1 MYKQGFPFKA
11 LPGWAGFGLMVF
23 LAACGHAPAEMP
35 AEETPG
41 VTWDEAVEVDSGG
54 GHRGPWRMNESEF
67 HFVDDPTVAI
77 NDEGE
82 IGVAWADHVAQD
94 IFFQRYS
101 PEGEPRFDEPV
112 NVSSN
117 PGVFSWLP
125 RMVLTS
131 GEEPSVYI
139 LWQEIV
145 FSGGSHGGE
154 IFFAHSTDGG
164 ETFSSYI
171 NLSETEAGAGKGR
184 WTADRWHNG
193 SLDIA
198 VGPEG
203 TIHTA
208 WTEYEGR
215 LWYRRSTD
223 GGEQFFEAILLAGEG
238 GEDPARGPSLAVD
251 GETVYLAWTVG
262 EDEAAD
268 IRMATSVDNGES
280 FEEPLIVRASEGHA
294 DAPALAVDHTGTL
307 HLAYGE
313 SPTGPFEHYEILY
326 TRWDGEGFEEPKAIA
341 ASHTEAP
348 AGANFPALAV
358 AADGNVYAVWE
369 FFPHPLRR
377 PRGLGFTHSTD
388 GGDRFAEPGIIP
400 GSVDPEGGFNGSQQ
414 GLLMRKLAVNAGGT
428 LAVVNSSFN
437 PGESSYVRLIRGRG
451 ESPS

>member
-1 MYKQGFPFKA
+1 MYRHSFPFTMFLA
-11 LPGWAGFGLMVF
+11 WGGFGLMVF
-23 LAACGHAPAEMP
+23 LAACGHAPAEIP
-35 AEETPG
+35 PEETAG
-41 VTWDEAVEVDSGG
+41 VTWEEALEVDSGG

-82 IGVAWADHVAQD
+82 VGVAWADHVAQE
-94 IFFQRYS
+94 ILFQRFG
-101 PEGEPRFDEPV
+101 PDGEPRFEEPV

-125 RMVLTS
+125 RVVLTS

-198 VGPEG
+198 VGLEG

-223 GGEQFFEAILLAGEG
+223 GGEQFSEAVLLAGEE

-268 IRMATSVDNGES
+268 IRMATSGDDGES
-280 FEEPLIVRASEGHA
+280 FDEPVIVHENDGHA
-294 DAPALAVDHTGTL
+294 DGPALAVDHNGTL
-307 HLAYGE
+307 HLIYGE
-313 SPTGPFEHYEILY
+313 SPTGPLERSEILY
-326 TRWDGEGFEEPKAIA
+326 ARSDGDGFEEPAAIA

-348 AGANFPALAV
+348 AGANFPALDV
-358 AADGNVYAVWE
+358 DADGNVYAVWE
-369 FFPHPLRR
+369 FFPHPRQR
-377 PRGLGFTHSTD
+377 SRGLGFTRSTD
-388 GGDRFAEPGIIP
+388 GGDSFAEAGIIP
-400 GSVDPEGGFNGSQQ
+400 GSVDPDGGFNGSQQ
-414 GLLMRKLAVNAGGT
+414 GLLMRKLAVNADGDIV
-428 LAVVNSSFN
+428 VVNSSFN
-437 PGESSYVRLIRGRG
+437 PGASSHVWLIRGRG